1 MGLLIIQI
9 IIVIILLVIIIYMIR
24 QNIALSYEKRISNY
38 SIDSLKS
45 KEISL
50 SDKLFL
56 KYKKLVIKFRP
67 FISKVGLFKFL
78 SKKYEKYIIYTNDK
92 DNILAIDYVTHKL
105 FIGLALVLLTIFS
118 LVLQTRLAT
127 LFELVINFLIGFFI
141 LDIYLW
147 YKDRLY
153 KKRIDNELL
162 RAVIVINDSFKS
174 GKSTMQSLEAASYDL
189 PEPIRS
195 EFYKMYQEMKY
206 GLGIETVFDRFSK
219 RIDLEEIK
227 YISSSLA
234 ILNKTGGNI
243 IKVFDSIEKTLF
255 DKKKLKEELK
265 NMTASSN
272 LVVKL
277 LMVVPLIF
285 VLVIYI
291 LNPSYFDP
299 FFETNLGLVLLGL
312 IVIMFAIYIWVL
324 QKILKVKV

>member
-9 IIVIILLVIIIYMIR
+9 IIVIILLLVIIYMIR

-38 SIDSLKS
+38 SIDSLKT
-45 KEISL
+45 KELSL
-50 SDKLFL
+50 SDKLL
-56 KYKKLVIKFRP
+56 IKYKKIVIKMRVYVE
-67 FISKVGLFKFL
+67 KVKLFKYL
-78 SKKYEKYIIYTNDK
+78 SKRYEKYIVYTNEK
-92 DNILAIDYVTHKL
+92 NSIIAIDYVTNKL
-105 FIGLALVLLTIFS
+105 FIGLALVILTVFS
-118 LVLQTRLAT
+118 QVLQTRLAT
-127 LFELVINFLIGFFI
+127 IFELIVNFLIGFFI
-141 LDIYLW
+141 LDIYLL
-147 YKDRLY
+147 YKDKIY

-162 RAVIVINDSFKS
+162 RAVIVMNNAFKS
-174 GKSTMQSLEAASYDL
+174 GKSTMQSLEIASNDL

-206 GLGIETVFDRFSK
+206 GLGIEIVFDRFSK

-255 DKKKLKEELK
+255 DKKRLREELK
-265 NMTASSN
+265 NLTASSN
-272 LVVKL
+272 LVIKL
-277 LMVVPLIF
+277 LMVVPIFF

-291 LNPSYFDP
+291 LNPTYFDP
-299 FFETNLGLVLLGL
+299 FFETKLGIILLFL
-312 IVIMFAIYIWVL
+312 IIIMFAVYVWLL

>member
-45 KEISL
+45 KEMSL

-78 SKKYEKYIIYTNDK
+78 SKKYEKYIVYTNDK

-162 RAVIVINDSFKS
+162 RAVIVINNAFKS

-277 LMVVPLIF
+277 LMVVPPIF

>member
-45 KEISL
+45 KEMSL

-78 SKKYEKYIIYTNDK
+78 SKKYEKYIVYTNDK

-162 RAVIVINDSFKS
+162 RAVIVINNSFKS

-227 YISSSLA
+227 
-234 ILNKTGGNI
+234 
-243 IKVFDSIEKTLF
+243 V
-255 DKKKLKEELK
+255 
-265 NMTASSN
+265 
-272 LVVKL
+272 
-277 LMVVPLIF
+277 
-285 VLVIYI
+285 
-291 LNPSYFDP
+291 
-299 FFETNLGLVLLGL
+299 
-312 IVIMFAIYIWVL
+312 
-324 QKILKVKV
+324 